1 MPTERIESL
10 DTTRIAKIMTIAFEE
25 FGAASYHKT
34 SYNRIIQRCGCSKG
48 TMYYYFKSKED
59 LFLTLLKAVSR
70 EFGYLNN
77 AQPMP
82 EDQNVFW
89 KGVKTTLRDTLMRL
103 KAKPLVASF
112 ITSLLAAENRNSSH
126 PASSLIMRIDEKLED
141 YLITGQLIGAVRRD
155 LPIELLTEL
164 VWSIWDTVT
173 SWSQKEGVMISE
185 DSRVDAFF
193 DLLGRCLEQT
203 QASPK
208 SLDHPGQMQESNEP

>member
-10 DTTRIAKIMTIAFEE
+10 DTARIAKIMTVAFEE

-48 TMYYYFKSKED
+48 TMYYYFRSKED

-70 EFGYLNN
+70 EFGYLNH
-77 AQPMP
+77 ARPVP
-82 EDQNVFW
+82 ENQNVFW
-89 KGVKTTLRDTLMRL
+89 AGVKTTFHDAFAKL

-112 ITSLLAAENRNSSH
+112 ITSLLSAENRHSSH
-126 PASSLIMRIDEKLED
+126 PASQIISRINEKLED

-164 VWSIWDTVT
+164 VWSIWDTIT
-173 SWSQKEGVMISE
+173 SWSQKEQLDISE
-185 DSRVDAFF
+185 ESGIDAFF
-193 DLLGRCLEQT
+193 DLLGRCLQQVDISEEHS
-203 QASPK
+203 ALNK
-208 SLDHPGQMQESNEP
+208 QEA